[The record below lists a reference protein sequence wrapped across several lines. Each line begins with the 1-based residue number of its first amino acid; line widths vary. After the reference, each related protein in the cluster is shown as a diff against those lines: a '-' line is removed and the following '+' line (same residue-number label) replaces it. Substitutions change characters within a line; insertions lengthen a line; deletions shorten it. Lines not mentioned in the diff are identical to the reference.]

1 MRILLNKEIVIM
13 AFTFKDAFEE
23 IDEKAFYIE
32 KDETW
37 ANVSSSVVYLVMDL
51 QETYAPT
58 IKMTEAEKTL
68 LMNYLEMSSLSSFMD
83 LVLYSNGLYDN
94 LSDEEL
100 AQAWLHP
107 ESIEIVR

>member
-1 MRILLNKEIVIM
+1 M
-13 AFTFKDAFEE
+13 AYTFKDAFEE

-37 ANVSSSVVYLVMDL
+37 ANVSSSVVYLVTDL

-58 IKMTEAEKTL
+58 IKMTEAEKIL

-83 LVLYSNGLYDN
+83 LVLYSSGLYDN

-107 ESIEIVR
+107 ESIEVEQ

>member
-23 IDEKAFYIE
+23 INEKAFYIE

-107 ESIEIVR
+107 ESIEIVG